1 MSPQIVVDEQIDY
14 DKVTAL
20 LKNWITA
27 EQIGYEVGH
36 KGLSDE
42 RIIPLLLRLK
52 RRTLVTIDRDFYL
65 RRLCHSGYCLIY
77 FDLKPEQQFQIPG
90 LLRRLFRIP
99 GFRTIRERMGKVV
112 KVSTTGISYWQLG
125 VQEEQR
131 LDWPSH

>member
-1 MSPQIVVDEQIDY
+1 MSPQIVVDEQIYY

-20 LKNWITA
+20 LKRWVTA

-52 RRTLVTIDRDFYL
+52 RRTLVTIDREFYRRQL
-65 RRLCHSGYCLIY
+65 RHAGYCLIY
-77 FDLKPEQQFQIPG
+77 FDFTPEQQFQIPG

-125 VQEEQR
+125 I
-131 LDWPSH
+131 